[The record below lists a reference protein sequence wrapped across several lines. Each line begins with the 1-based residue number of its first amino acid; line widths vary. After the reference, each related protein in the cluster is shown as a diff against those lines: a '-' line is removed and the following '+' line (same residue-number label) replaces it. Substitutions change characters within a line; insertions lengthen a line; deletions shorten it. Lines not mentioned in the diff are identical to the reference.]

1 MTPIEVS
8 RLGSPGGPKP
18 SNHQETGPAAGA
30 MVLWRG
36 MVFRPSVG
44 WRPREPV
51 PALTFVL
58 VLVLGPVLA
67 MSACRHPQ
75 PCQDPTREGVCFCP
89 IGVSCHHECGQGTG
103 HCTLGC
109 SQGNPSCSVSC
120 ADDCTAL
127 CGGAGRCDAVCGDH
141 CNVSCEWVKEKCTA
155 QVGPWSRVNCEGAA
169 DCDVRC
175 DGSCDVSCPNGHC
188 RVHCAHQAGCD
199 LNCGGAGATLPP
211 IVCPDGSLVCG
222 RPC

>member
-1 MTPIEVS
+1 
-8 RLGSPGGPKP
+8 
-18 SNHQETGPAAGA
+18 
-30 MVLWRG
+30 
-36 MVFRPSVG
+36 VFRPTVGRRAG
-44 WRPREPV
+44 WRPSDLVPTLVLLLALVFV
-51 PALTFVL
+51 PATCKH
-58 VLVLGPVLA
+58 A
-67 MSACRHPQ
+67 Q

-89 IGVSCHHECGQGTG
+89 VGVSCHHECGQATG

-120 ADDCTAL
+120 GDDCTAL

-141 CNVSCEWVKEKCTA
+141 CNVSCEWVKQSCTA
-155 QVGPWSRVNCEGAA
+155 KVGSQSHVNCEGAA

-188 RVHCAHQAGCD
+188 RVRCTRQAGCD
-199 LNCGGAGATLPP
+199 LNCGGTGSTLRP
-211 IVCPDGSLVCG
+211 ITCPDGSLVCG